1 MELNLLQKI
10 AASQFEKTGAVK
22 KLPISNKN
30 NGNYDVYKIPLD
42 LLYYNDLNGR
52 IATSFKQYIA
62 DKGTIT
68 PEPGNSKYNQ
78 VFQDLVYK
86 SDEQALKE
94 TLASIK
100 SKTQQEPGIVL
111 KDGRVIDGNRRFTA
125 LRMYQQE
132 DNIPKFFEA
141 VVLDLS
147 VQTDEKKIK
156 ELELEIQLGTEARV
170 EYSPIERI
178 FDRYNTIELK
188 KQMTVEEYRNAAQL
202 SKKNEIERDLNRAK
216 LIIEFIKIVSPG
228 GNPVDKFYLANEL
241 KLDGPIE
248 EIDKALSD
256 LKSKN
261 KKLIEKAALV
271 NLVISKT
278 INTEKAPNLQMRE
291 LKKNIIT
298 DSSNSDRLVNIY
310 LDDDRLDD
318 VMAAFEA
325 SPIKSGNDLK
335 VVVEQPRLR
344 ETLEKINHSTT
355 LLINKNK
362 STNKRTAGLTN
373 LQKFR
378 DSLLQ
383 FTEDDFK
390 TLNQDEYDDAIDC
403 LQDIQKILFDLK
415 KELKV

>member
-62 DKGTIT
+62 DNGKIT
-68 PEPGNSKYNQ
+68 PEPGDSQYNQ

-86 SDEQALKE
+86 SDEQALQE

-100 SKTQQEPGIVL
+100 NKTQQEPGIVL
-111 KDGRVIDGNRRFTA
+111 KDGRIIDGNRRFTA

-202 SKKNEIERDLNRAK
+202 SKKTEVERDLNRAK

-228 GNPVDKFYLANEL
+228 GNPIDKFYLANEL

-278 INTEKAPNLQMRE
+278 INFEKAPNLQMRD

-318 VMAAFEA
+318 VMDAFEA
-325 SPIKSGNDLK
+325 SPIKSANDLK
-335 VVVEQPRLR
+335 VVVEQPSLR
-344 ETLEKINHSTT
+344 KTLEKLNESTT
-355 LLINKNK
+355 SLINRNK
-362 STNKRTAGLTN
+362 SATKRTAGLN
-373 LQKFR
+373 SLQKFR

>member
-62 DKGTIT
+62 DNGKIT
-68 PEPGNSKYNQ
+68 PEPGDSQYNQ

-86 SDEQALKE
+86 SDEQALQE
-94 TLASIK
+94 TLTSIK
-100 SKTQQEPGIVL
+100 NKTQQEPGIVL
-111 KDGRVIDGNRRFTA
+111 KDGRIIDGNRRFTA

-178 FDRYNTIELK
+178 FDRYNTIEIK

-202 SKKNEIERDLNRAK
+202 SKKTEVERDLNRAK

-228 GNPVDKFYLANEL
+228 GNPIDKFYLANEL

-278 INTEKAPNLQMRE
+278 INFEKAPNLQMRD

-298 DSSNSDRLVNIY
+298 DSSNSDRLVSIY

-318 VMAAFEA
+318 VMDAFEA
-325 SPIKSGNDLK
+325 SPIKSANDLK
-335 VVVEQPRLR
+335 VVVEQPSLR
-344 ETLEKINHSTT
+344 KTLEKLNESTT
-355 LLINKNK
+355 SLINRNK
-362 STNKRTAGLTN
+362 SANKRTAGLN
-373 LQKFR
+373 SLQKFR